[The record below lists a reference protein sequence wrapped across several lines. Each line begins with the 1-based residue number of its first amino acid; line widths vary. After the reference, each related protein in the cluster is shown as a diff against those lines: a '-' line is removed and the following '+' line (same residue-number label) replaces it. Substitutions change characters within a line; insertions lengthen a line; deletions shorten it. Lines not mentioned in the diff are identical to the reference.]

1 VSTESQNGD
10 SGGDASEADRL
21 SDDLAKKYDPERLL
35 RVIAKRAG
43 RGESLDHSLRMRY
56 ERRFGVDLS
65 HVRIYTNEFAERF
78 NKDRN
83 SFAVTV
89 GGTGMI
95 LMGNS
100 PDRAMHT
107 AAGQS
112 LLAHE
117 LTHVAQQA
125 RGLHFKASDG
135 GMPTAH
141 ELEAEEVE
149 AEVQAEEEGGGHSGE
164 EASASTRAAADEG
177 SNKIEAE
184 KAKRQM
190 LDQIKQRVLEM
201 MAEVESSRMMRSGSS
216 RRP

>member
-1 VSTESQNGD
+1 MSTEPTNSAPED
-10 SGGDASEADRL
+10 EAEADRL
-21 SDDLAKKYDPERLL
+21 SDELAKKYDPERLL

-43 RGESLDHSLRMRY
+43 RGEALDHSLRMRY

-65 HVRIYTNEFAERF
+65 HVRVYTNEFAEQF
-78 NKDRN
+78 NRQRN

-89 GGTGMI
+89 GGTGTI
-95 LMGNS
+95 LMGGS
-100 PDRAMHT
+100 PDRALHT

-141 ELEAEEVE
+141 ELEAEAVE
-149 AEVQAEEEGGGHSGE
+149 AEVAAEEAGDSQAAVSE
-164 EASASTRAAADEG
+164 STEAAAKAGLDEMA
-177 SNKIEAE
+177 AE
-184 KAKRQM
+184 KSREAM
-190 LDQIKQRVLEM
+190 LEQIRQRVLEM
-201 MAEVESSRMMRSGSS
+201 VEESWSSQSFRNSTS

>member
-1 VSTESQNGD
+1 MATETQNGE
-10 SGGDASEADRL
+10 SGDESEADRL
-21 SDDLAKKYDPERLL
+21 SDELAKKYDPERLL

-65 HVRIYTNEFAERF
+65 HVRLYTNEFAEQF

-83 SFAVTV
+83 SYAVTV

-100 PDRAMHT
+100 PDRAAHT
-107 AAGQS
+107 AAGQA

-125 RGLHFKASDG
+125 RGLHFKGSDG

-141 ELEAEEVE
+141 EMEAEAVE
-149 AEVQAEEEGGGHSGE
+149 AEVQAEEQGDASR
-164 EASASTRAAADEG
+164 EAAEAGADNL
-177 SNKIEAE
+177 NKMSAE
-184 KAKRQM
+184 KAKAQM

-201 MAEVESSRMMRSGSS
+201 IGEAEINSQWRTGGMS

>member
-1 VSTESQNGD
+1 VSTESQNGE
-10 SGGDASEADRL
+10 SGGDESEADRL
-21 SDDLAKKYDPERLL
+21 SDELAKKYDPERLL
-35 RVIAKRAG
+35 RVIARRAG

-65 HVRIYTNEFAERF
+65 HVRVYTNEFAEQF
-78 NKDRN
+78 NKQRN

-100 PDRAMHT
+100 PERAAHS
-107 AAGQS
+107 AAGQA

-125 RGLHFKASDG
+125 RGLHFKGSDG

-141 ELEAEEVE
+141 EQEAEEVE
-149 AEVQAEEEGGGHSGE
+149 AEVQAEEEGG
-164 EASASTRAAADEG
+164 SASESTAAAATQG
-177 SNKIEAE
+177 TNKIAAE
-184 KAKRQM
+184 KAKEQM
-190 LDQIKQRVLEM
+190 LDQIKARVLEM
-201 MAEVESSRMMRSGSS
+201 IGEAQMGYVMRNGLA

>member
-1 VSTESQNGD
+1 MSTESQNQTE
-10 SGGDASEADRL
+10 SEQAEADRL
-21 SDDLAKKYDPERLL
+21 SDELAKKYDPERLL

-43 RGESLDHSLRMRY
+43 KGESLDHSLRMRY

-65 HVRIYTNEFAERF
+65 HVRVYTNEFAEQF
-78 NKDRN
+78 NRQRN
-83 SFAVTV
+83 AYAVTV
-89 GGTGMI
+89 GGTGTI
-95 LMGNS
+95 LMGGS

-107 AAGQS
+107 AAGQA

-141 ELEAEEVE
+141 ELEAEAVE
-149 AEVQAEEEGGGHSGE
+149 AEVLAEEGEG
-164 EASASTRAAADEG
+164 ASAEAGANAGLSEIAAQRAKEH
-177 SNKIEAE
+177 
-184 KAKRQM
+184 M
-190 LDQIKQRVLEM
+190 LEEIKQRVLEM
-201 MAEVESSRMMRSGSS
+201 ADESWRSQMMRSGSA

>member
-1 VSTESQNGD
+1 MATETQTGESGD
-10 SGGDASEADRL
+10 ESEADRL
-21 SDDLAKKYDPERLL
+21 SDELAKKYDPERLL

-65 HVRIYTNEFAERF
+65 HVRLYTNEFAEQF

-83 SFAVTV
+83 SYAVTV

-100 PDRAMHT
+100 PDRAAHT
-107 AAGQS
+107 AAGQA

-125 RGLHFKASDG
+125 RGLHFKGSDG

-141 ELEAEEVE
+141 EMEAEAVE
-149 AEVQAEEEGGGHSGE
+149 AEVQAEEQGDASR
-164 EASASTRAAADEG
+164 EAAEAGADNL
-177 SNKIEAE
+177 NKMSAE
-184 KAKRQM
+184 KAKAQM

-201 MAEVESSRMMRSGSS
+201 IGEAEVNSQWRTGGMS

>member
-1 VSTESQNGD
+1 MSTESQNGE
-10 SGGDASEADRL
+10 SGGESEADRL
-21 SDDLAKKYDPERLL
+21 SDELAKKYDPERLL

-65 HVRIYTNEFAERF
+65 HVRVYTNEFAEQF
-78 NKDRN
+78 NKQRN

-100 PDRAMHT
+100 PERAAHT

-125 RGLHFKASDG
+125 RGLHFKGSDG

-141 ELEAEEVE
+141 EQEAEAVE
-149 AEVQAEEEGGGHSGE
+149 AEVQAEEEGG
-164 EASASTRAAADEG
+164 ASESTAAAANEG
-177 SNKIEAE
+177 TNKMAAD
-184 KAKRQM
+184 KAKEQV
-190 LDQIKQRVLEM
+190 LDQIKARVIEM
-201 MAEVESSRMMRSGSS
+201 IGEAQMGYVMRNGMA

>member
-1 VSTESQNGD
+1 MSTEPPNSSDGE
-10 SGGDASEADRL
+10 AAEADRL
-21 SDDLAKKYDPERLL
+21 SDELAKKYDPERLL

-65 HVRIYTNEFAERF
+65 HVRVYTNEFAEQF
-78 NKDRN
+78 NRDRN

-89 GGTGMI
+89 GGTGAI
-95 LMGNS
+95 LMGGS
-100 PDRAMHT
+100 PDRALHT

-141 ELEAEEVE
+141 ELEAEAVE
-149 AEVQAEEEGGGHSGE
+149 AEVQAEASGDSQS
-164 EASASTRAAADEG
+164 EASESTEAAANAG
-177 SNKIEAE
+177 LNAIAAE
-184 KAKRQM
+184 KSKEAM
-190 LDQIKQRVLEM
+190 LESIKQRVLEM
-201 MAEVESSRMMRSGSS
+201 AEESWRNQMMRNGSV

>member
-1 VSTESQNGD
+1 VTTEPPNGEP
-10 SGGDASEADRL
+10 SESEADRL
-21 SDDLAKKYDPERLL
+21 SDELAKKYDPERLL
-35 RVIAKRAG
+35 RVIARRAG
-43 RGESLDHSLRMRY
+43 RGASLDHSLRMRY

-65 HVRIYTNEFAERF
+65 HVRIYSDEFAEQF
-78 NKDRN
+78 NKQRN
-83 SFAVTV
+83 SFAVTI

-125 RGLHFKASDG
+125 RGLHFKAADNEL
-135 GMPTAH
+135 PTAH
-141 ELEAEEVE
+141 EIEAGEVE
-149 AEVQAEEEGGGHSGE
+149 AEVRQEEEGGGHE
-164 EASASTRAAADEG
+164 ETSAATEAAASAGVAKMNAEQA
-177 SNKIEAE
+177 KEA
-184 KAKRQM
+184 M
-190 LDQIKQRVLEM
+190 LERIKGRVLEM
-201 MAEVESSRMMRSGSS
+201 LGESERNRIDRNGDA

>member
-1 VSTESQNGD
+1 VSTESSGESTGSGD
-10 SGGDASEADRL
+10 ESEADRL
-21 SDDLAKKYDPERLL
+21 SDELAKKYDPERLL

-43 RGESLDHSLRMRY
+43 RGASLDHSLRMRY

-65 HVRIYTNEFAERF
+65 HVRIYTNEFAEQF
-78 NKDRN
+78 NKQRN

-95 LMGNS
+95 LMGGS
-100 PDRAMHT
+100 PERAMHT

-141 ELEAEEVE
+141 ELEAEAVE
-149 AEVQAEEEGGGHSGE
+149 AEVQAESEGGSTA
-164 EASASTRAAADEG
+164 EAAQDG
-177 SNKIEAE
+177 INKINEE
-184 KAKRQM
+184 KARAM
-190 LDQIKQRVLEM
+190 MIEEIKERVYEM
-201 MAEVESSRMMRSGSS
+201 MSESETARSMRNGDA

>member
-1 VSTESQNGD
+1 MSTEPPAD
-10 SGGDASEADRL
+10 SAGETSEADRL
-21 SDDLAKKYDPERLL
+21 SDELAKKYDPERLL

-43 RGESLDHSLRMRY
+43 RGASLDHSLRMRY

-65 HVRIYTNEFAERF
+65 HVRVYTNEFAEQF
-78 NKDRN
+78 NRQRN

-89 GGTGMI
+89 GGTGVI
-95 LMGNS
+95 LMGGS
-100 PDRAMHT
+100 PDRALHS

-125 RGLHFKASDG
+125 RGLHFKGADG

-141 ELEAEEVE
+141 EMEAEQVE
-149 AEVQAEEEGGGHSGE
+149 AEVQAEAEGGSQE
-164 EASASTRAAADEG
+164 QDSESTEAAANAGVNAMASEK
-177 SNKIEAE
+177 SKEA
-184 KAKRQM
+184 M
-190 LDQIKQRVLEM
+190 LESIRQRVLEM
-201 MAEVESSRMMRSGSS
+201 ADESWRSQMMRNGGS

>member
-1 VSTESQNGD
+1 MSTDSQNGEA
-10 SGGDASEADRL
+10 GGDSEADRL
-21 SDDLAKKYDPERLL
+21 SDELAKKYDPERLL

-65 HVRIYTNEFAERF
+65 HVRIYTNEFAEQF

-100 PDRAMHT
+100 PERALHT

-125 RGLHFKASDG
+125 RGLHFKSSDG

-141 ELEAEEVE
+141 ELEAEAVE
-149 AEVQAEEEGGGHSGE
+149 AEVQAEEEGNSGE
-164 EASASTRAAADEG
+164 DASASTAASANES
-177 SNKIEAE
+177 SNKIAAE
-184 KAKRQM
+184 RAKAQM

-201 MAEVESSRMMRSGSS
+201 IADAENSRMMRNGDS

>member
-1 VSTESQNGD
+1 MSTEPTGESTVSD
-10 SGGDASEADRL
+10 DPSEADRL
-21 SDDLAKKYDPERLL
+21 SDELAKKYDPERLL

-43 RGESLDHSLRMRY
+43 RGASLDHSLRMRY
-56 ERRFGVDLS
+56 ERKFGVDLS
-65 HVRIYTNEFAERF
+65 HVRIYTNEFAEQF
-78 NKDRN
+78 NKQRN
-83 SFAVTV
+83 SYAVTV

-95 LMGNS
+95 LMGGS

-125 RGLHFKASDG
+125 RGLHFKGSDG

-141 ELEAEEVE
+141 EMEAEAVE
-149 AEVQAEEEGGGHSGE
+149 AEVQAEEQNGASRDTSEAAQDGINKMNEEKAREMMIEQIKERVYEMMTEAELGRSRRNGE
-164 EASASTRAAADEG
+164 E
-177 SNKIEAE
+177 
-184 KAKRQM
+184 
-190 LDQIKQRVLEM
+190 
-201 MAEVESSRMMRSGSS
+201 

>member
-1 VSTESQNGD
+1 VSTESQNGQNGET
-10 SGGDASEADRL
+10 GGDESEADRL
-21 SDDLAKKYDPERLL
+21 SDELAKKYDPERLL

-65 HVRIYTNEFAERF
+65 HVRVYTNEFAEQF
-78 NKDRN
+78 NKQRN

-100 PDRAMHT
+100 PERAAHT

-125 RGLHFKASDG
+125 RGLHFKGSDG

-141 ELEAEEVE
+141 EQEAEAVE
-149 AEVQAEEEGGGHSGE
+149 AEVQAEEQGGGD
-164 EASASTRAAADEG
+164 ASESTAAAAADG
-177 SNKIEAE
+177 SNKIAAE
-184 KAKRQM
+184 KAKEQM
-190 LDQIKQRVLEM
+190 LDQIKQRVIEM
-201 MAEVESSRMMRSGSS
+201 IGESQMGYVRRNGMA

>member
-1 VSTESQNGD
+1 MSTEQQNGESGD
-10 SGGDASEADRL
+10 SSEADRL
-21 SDDLAKKYDPERLL
+21 SDELAKKYDPERLL

-43 RGESLDHSLRMRY
+43 RGDTLDHSLRMRY

-65 HVRIYTNEFAERF
+65 HVRIYTNEFAEQF
-78 NKDRN
+78 NKQRN
-83 SFAVTV
+83 AYAVTV

-95 LMGNS
+95 LMGGS
-100 PDRAMHT
+100 PDRALHT

-141 ELEAEEVE
+141 ELEAEAVE
-149 AEVQAEEEGGGHSGE
+149 AEVQAEEGGDHSGQA
-164 EASASTRAAADEG
+164 ASESTSDAAADAA
-177 SNKIEAE
+177 NKISGERAQEAMLE
-184 KAKRQM
+184 K
-190 LDQIKQRVLEM
+190 IKDRVLEM
-201 MAEVESSRMMRSGSS
+201 LSEAQAGHLMRNGVS

>member
-1 VSTESQNGD
+1 MSTEQNGE
-10 SGGDASEADRL
+10 SGDESEADRL

-65 HVRIYTNEFAERF
+65 HVRLYTNEFAEQF

-83 SFAVTV
+83 SYAVTV

-100 PDRAMHT
+100 PDRAAHT
-107 AAGQS
+107 AAGQA

-141 ELEAEEVE
+141 ELEAEAVE
-149 AEVQAEEEGGGHSGE
+149 AEVQSEEQGNASQDVAESG
-164 EASASTRAAADEG
+164 ADNV
-177 SNKIEAE
+177 NKMAAE
-184 KAKRQM
+184 KAKAQM

-201 MAEVESSRMMRSGSS
+201 IGEAEVNSQWRSGAMS

>member
-1 VSTESQNGD
+1 MSTEPTNGE
-10 SGGDASEADRL
+10 SGDDSEADRL
-21 SDDLAKKYDPERLL
+21 SDELAKKYDPERLL
-35 RVIAKRAG
+35 RVIARRAG
-43 RGESLDHSLRMRY
+43 RGDTLDHSLRMRY

-65 HVRIYTNEFAERF
+65 HVRVYTNEFAEQF
-78 NKDRN
+78 NKQRN

-100 PDRAMHT
+100 PERAMHT
-107 AAGQS
+107 AAGQA

-125 RGLHFKASDG
+125 RGLHFKGAEG

-141 ELEAEEVE
+141 ELEAEAVE
-149 AEVQAEEEGGGHSGE
+149 AEVQAEAEGGDAGDST
-164 EASASTRAAADEG
+164 ASAAASGTA
-177 SNKIEAE
+177 KMAAE
-184 KAKRQM
+184 QAKAAM
-190 LDQIKQRVLEM
+190 LDQIKERVLEM
-201 MAEVESSRMMRSGSS
+201 LSDAEQQRIDRGGIS

>member
-1 VSTESQNGD
+1 VSTELENGESGD
-10 SGGDASEADRL
+10 SSEADRL
-21 SDDLAKKYDPERLL
+21 SDELAKKYDPERLL

-43 RGESLDHSLRMRY
+43 RGESLDHSLRLRY

-65 HVRIYTNEFAERF
+65 HVRIYTNEFAEQF
-78 NKDRN
+78 NKQR
-83 SFAVTV
+83 SAYAVTI

-95 LMGNS
+95 LMGGS
-100 PDRAMHT
+100 PDRALHT

-141 ELEAEEVE
+141 ELEAEAVE
-149 AEVQAEEEGGGHSGE
+149 AEVQAEAGGDHSGQ
-164 EASASTRAAADEG
+164 EASESTSDAAADAA
-177 SNKIEAE
+177 NKISSERAQEAMLE
-184 KAKRQM
+184 K
-190 LDQIKQRVLEM
+190 IKARALEM
-201 MAEVESSRMMRSGSS
+201 LSEEHAGYLMRNGVA

>member
-1 VSTESQNGD
+1 VSTEPPTGESGD
-10 SGGDASEADRL
+10 SESTEADRL
-21 SDDLAKKYDPERLL
+21 SDELAKKYDPERLL
-35 RVIAKRAG
+35 RVIARRAG
-43 RGESLDHSLRMRY
+43 RGDSLEHSLRMRY

-65 HVRIYTNEFAERF
+65 HVRIYTNEFAEQF
-78 NKDRN
+78 NKQRN

-107 AAGQS
+107 SAGQG

-149 AEVQAEEEGGGHSGE
+149 AEVQAESEGGQQDISD
-164 EASASTRAAADEG
+164 STEAAAAEG
-177 SNKIEAE
+177 SNKIAGE
-184 KAKRQM
+184 KAKDAM
-190 LDQIKQRVLEM
+190 LEQIRVRVLEM
-201 MAEVESSRMMRSGSS
+201 LGEGERYGIERNGVA

>member
-1 VSTESQNGD
+1 MSTEQNQTE
-10 SGGDASEADRL
+10 SEQAEADRL
-21 SDDLAKKYDPERLL
+21 SDELAKKYDPERLL

-43 RGESLDHSLRMRY
+43 KGESLDHSLRMRY

-65 HVRIYTNEFAERF
+65 HVRVYTNEFAEQF
-78 NKDRN
+78 NRQRN
-83 SFAVTV
+83 AYAVTV
-89 GGTGMI
+89 GGTGTI
-95 LMGNS
+95 LMGGS

-107 AAGQS
+107 AAGQA

-141 ELEAEEVE
+141 EMEAEAVE
-149 AEVQAEEEGGGHSGE
+149 AEVLAEEGGDD
-164 EASASTRAAADEG
+164 ASASAEAGANAGLSEMAAQRAKE
-177 SNKIEAE
+177 
-184 KAKRQM
+184 QM
-190 LDQIKQRVLEM
+190 LEEIKQRVLEM
-201 MAEVESSRMMRSGSS
+201 ADDSWRSQMMRSGSS

>member
-1 VSTESQNGD
+1 MATETQTGESGD
-10 SGGDASEADRL
+10 ESEADRL
-21 SDDLAKKYDPERLL
+21 SDELAKKYDPERLL

-65 HVRIYTNEFAERF
+65 HVRLYTNEFAEQF

-83 SFAVTV
+83 SYAVTV

-100 PDRAMHT
+100 PDRAAHT
-107 AAGQS
+107 AAGQA

-125 RGLHFKASDG
+125 RGLHFKGSDG

-141 ELEAEEVE
+141 EMEAEAVE
-149 AEVQAEEEGGGHSGE
+149 AEVQAEEQGDASR
-164 EASASTRAAADEG
+164 EAAEAGADNL
-177 SNKIEAE
+177 NKMSAE
-184 KAKRQM
+184 KAKAQM

-201 MAEVESSRMMRSGSS
+201 IGEAEINSQWRTGGMS